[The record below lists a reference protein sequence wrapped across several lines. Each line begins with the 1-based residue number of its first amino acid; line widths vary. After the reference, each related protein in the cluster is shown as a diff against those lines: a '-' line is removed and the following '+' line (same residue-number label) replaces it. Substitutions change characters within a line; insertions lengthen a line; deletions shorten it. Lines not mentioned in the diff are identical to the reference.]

1 MLLVLYC
8 ETSNLR
14 KMLMIILSIS
24 KRSYIRTF
32 VGNLAYIHD
41 VQFSP
46 HLESELWLRL
56 VLTI

>member
-32 VGNLAYIHD
+32 VGNLVYIHD